1 RRTPVALP
9 AIEIRLSDTGLGV
22 TPYGVQISVA
32 QVERAVAL
40 ATLQA
45 VLAEGV
51 PAPRQGHYPADR
63 AVELELVPKA
73 SAPGSGAAPAPAGA
87 AGASSA
93 APRPS
98 TAELAPISA
107 PWMAEALN
115 RIASDRALV
124 DAIRGSVSADAAD
137 TANAAARAAEAANV
151 ANSLG
156 VAV

>member
-1 RRTPVALP
+1 IRAGTPTRELDVDASAVSTRAPGRNDFAWRRAQVHVDENTASVARRTPVALP

-22 TPYGVQISVA
+22 TPYGVQISVG
-32 QVERAVAL
+32 QVERAVDL

-51 PAPRQGHYPADR
+51 PAPRQGHHPADR

-107 PWMAEALN
+107 PW
-115 RIASDRALV
+115 
-124 DAIRGSVSADAAD
+124 
-137 TANAAARAAEAANV
+137 
-151 ANSLG
+151 
-156 VAV
+156 